1 MAARGGGERG
11 HLSGR
16 RGRRGERA
24 IMSRRPAARLTNLL
38 SRPRAL
44 STRATRLHAR
54 VLRATRGRVGARNPI
69 APRQRVLALTT
80 RGRRS
85 GARRSTAV
93 GYLED
98 GDRTVLVASN
108 AGLDRPPAWWLNL
121 REHPEAEI
129 DVGGDRRAVL
139 ARAATQEERER
150 LWPRVL
156 AQFEGFDS
164 YEAFTEREIPLVV
177 LERR

>member
-1 MAARGGGERG
+1 M
-11 HLSGR
+11 SGR
-16 RGRRGERA
+16 RA
-24 IMSRRPAARLTNLL
+24 SARLTNLL

-44 STRATRLHAR
+44 ATRATHLHAR

-85 GARRSTAV
+85 GEERSTAV

-98 GDRTVLVASN
+98 GDRIVLVASN
-108 AGLDRPPAWWLNL
+108 AGLDRLPAWWLNL
-121 REHPEAEI
+121 REHPDAEV
-129 DVGGDRRAVL
+129 DLGRERRAVR
-139 ARAATQEERER
+139 ARTATDEERER

-156 AQFEGFDS
+156 EQFEGFDS
-164 YEAFTEREIPLVV
+164 YASYTQRKIPLVM

>member
-1 MAARGGGERG
+1 V
-11 HLSGR
+11 SGR
-16 RGRRGERA
+16 RG
-24 IMSRRPAARLTNLL
+24 AARVTNLL

-44 STRATRLHAR
+44 ATRATRLHAR

-69 APRQRVLALTT
+69 APRQHVLALTT

-85 GARRSTAV
+85 GEERSTAI

-98 GDRTVLVASN
+98 GDRIVLVASN

-121 REHPEAEI
+121 REHPEA
-129 DVGGDRRAVL
+129 DVDLGGERRAVR
-139 ARAATQEERER
+139 AREASAEERER

-156 AQFEGFDS
+156 EQFEGFDS
-164 YEAFTEREIPLVV
+164 YADYTQREIPLLV

>member
-1 MAARGGGERG
+1 M
-11 HLSGR
+11 SGR
-16 RGRRGERA
+16 RG
-24 IMSRRPAARLTNLL
+24 SARLTNLL

-44 STRATRLHAR
+44 ATRATRLHAR
-54 VLRATRGRVGARNPI
+54 VLRATRGRVGSRNPI

-85 GARRSTAV
+85 GEERSTAV
-93 GYLED
+93 GFLED
-98 GDRTVLVASN
+98 GDDLVLVASN

-121 REHPEAEI
+121 REHPEAEV
-129 DVGGDRRAVL
+129 DLGGERRAVR
-139 ARAATQEERER
+139 AREATDAERER

-156 AQFEGFDS
+156 EQFEGFES
-164 YEAFTEREIPLVV
+164 YSRYTQRQIPLVV